1 MFDVNDNLTTSQN
14 PEEDI
19 FEVFRRAVAN
29 GQTRLA
35 LEALVPVLEVII
47 DIITPD
53 EDEAQAPVES
63 PKVEPAPEKKSEIS
77 ENVSTENVVDKKK
90 EKQTVKEPVQQK
102 EQTSKD

>member
-1 MFDVNDNLTTSQN
+1 MFDVNEDLTTSQN

-19 FEVFRRAVAN
+19 FEVFKRAVAN

-53 EDEAQAPVES
+53 ENES
-63 PKVEPAPEKKSEIS
+63 ETVTETIQVQPTLEKKIETTAL
-77 ENVSTENVVDKKK
+77 EVETPAEKKK

-102 EQTSKD
+102 EQLVKD